1 MIGKVRGAWAEINL
15 DAIEN
20 NIEQVKKSCGD
31 KEIIAVIKAD
41 GYGHGAVGISKELID
56 NGAKRFAVATLP
68 EAVELRRAGV
78 EIPIMT
84 LGFIGEEFYDEIV
97 DYNIEQTIFSYDSA
111 KVLSDIAMKKNKIAK
126 IHIAVDTGM
135 GRIGFLTTI
144 EQAQEV
150 HKISKLPSVKIVGIF
165 THFATADEKDKK
177 YTELQIERFKKFNSW
192 LEDLGVYIPFKHV
205 SNSAAIIDLPDLEY
219 EGVRAGIM
227 MYGYYPSTEVNM
239 EEVNLIPVLTLKA
252 RIIHLKTLNKGEG
265 ISYGKTYITDRVSK
279 IATLP
284 IGYADGLSRLQAG
297 KGKVII
303 GGKIVPI
310 VGRICMDQCMV
321 DVTEVPDVK
330 IGDEVI
336 LIGSDDYGN
345 KITADDL
352 ANHIGTISYEI
363 LCDISKRI
371 PRIYIKKG
379 EIIEEKNYGYQNK

>member
-177 YTELQIERFKKFNSW
+177 YTELQIERFKKFNRW
-192 LEDLGVYIPFKHV
+192 LEALGVYIPFKHV

-227 MYGYYPSTEVNM
+227 MYGYYPSDEVNM
-239 EEVNLIPVLTLKA
+239 KEVKLTPVLTLKA

-284 IGYADGLSRLQAG
+284 IGYADGLSRLHAG

-303 GGKIVPI
+303 GGKMVPI

-321 DVTEVPDVK
+321 DVTDIPDVK
-330 IGDEVI
+330 LGDEVI

-345 KITADDL
+345 RITADDL
-352 ANHIGTISYEI
+352 ANNIGTISYEI

-371 PRIYIKKG
+371 PRIYIKRG
-379 EIIEEKNYGYQNK
+379 EVVEEKNYI